1 MHKMES
7 FIESM
12 HLGELGH
19 FMHKVKDFI
28 FLCHSLMF
36 YEIIENDCGLYLFL
50 NISWII
56 FEISFDEIKSFTK
69 RFVMFRNQ
77 LQLLGAV
84 CLLVS
89 WKVRAHSPITAQR
102 LVEYTDYNVTVDNIL
117 VSPLDLLE
125 YELK

>member
-1 MHKMES
+1 MKYS
-7 FIESM
+7 LFI
-12 HLGELGH
+12 G
-19 FMHKVKDFI
+19 
-28 FLCHSLMF
+28 
-36 YEIIENDCGLYLFL
+36 NDCGLYLFL
-50 NISWII
+50 NISCII

-69 RFVMFRNQ
+69 LRFVMFRNQ